1 MAKLMGYDKLANF
14 MATSH
19 YTIFRKFRQSAIR
32 DLLYLQAEISELEKE
47 YAESAQRDR
56 EAEGARALYD
66 GNWHLLSISKSQNLG
81 GVQWDKALQI
91 RKKLREY
98 YDCLSRYS
106 DISTRERPRTTEALL
121 LKDWILRPDLGGGIS
136 FSGKDLGPKTSVYNE
151 VEDLLTLNP
160 HTGEN
165 DLFTRFLTGPVFD
178 RAERVL
184 RVFRKPKQSDP
195 EDQCSESNLFQYS
208 DSHMITV
215 VDMLGTVLASAT
227 PLISIIILYFVRNL
241 GLRLIILCAFTLLF
255 SLSLAVVTKA
265 RRVEIFACTAA

>member
-98 YDCLSRYS
+98 
-106 DISTRERPRTTEALL
+106 
-121 LKDWILRPDLGGGIS
+121 
-136 FSGKDLGPKTSVYNE
+136 
-151 VEDLLTLNP
+151 
-160 HTGEN
+160 
-165 DLFTRFLTGPVFD
+165 
-178 RAERVL
+178 
-184 RVFRKPKQSDP
+184 
-195 EDQCSESNLFQYS
+195 CSS
-208 DSHMITV
+208 
-215 VDMLGTVLASAT
+215 
-227 PLISIIILYFVRNL
+227 LYL
-241 GLRLIILCAFTLLF
+241 EYYAHC
-255 SLSLAVVTKA
+255 
-265 RRVEIFACTAA
+265 